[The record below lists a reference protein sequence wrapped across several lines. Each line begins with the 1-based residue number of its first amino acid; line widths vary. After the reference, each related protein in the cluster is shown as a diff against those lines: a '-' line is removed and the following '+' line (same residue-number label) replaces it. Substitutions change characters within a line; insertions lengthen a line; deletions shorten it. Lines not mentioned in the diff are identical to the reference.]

1 MIATTCH
8 ANMLVAAVDYRPFTE
23 VEVLPDLAIGNRGV
37 TGCCRCAVA
46 LVAGCISYPSFS
58 SFVTVSVMSCWIG
71 MAPPRE
77 CSPEEEVQRS
87 CVIEVESELGLDSR
101 YSGG

>member
-1 MIATTCH
+1 VIATTRH
-8 ANMLVAAVDYRPFTE
+8 ANMLVAAVGYRPFTE
-23 VEVLPDLAIGNRGV
+23 VQVLPDLAIGNRRV

-71 MAPPRE
+71 MAPPGRD
-77 CSPEEEVQRS
+77 SPQWK
-87 CVIEVESELGLDSR
+87 LKDPA
-101 YSGG
+101 